1 MEHEGFFPLGKGAK
15 SQKCRVKRLAS
26 RFAHSAS
33 QRRDACETWPSCFP
47 VSRAGNLFPGPM
59 TLSAIE
65 LTQDELARVAPIIAH
80 VGSALGSKASAQ
92 ELRGGTVRMLDEVCR
107 GAGIRPADIRDKT
120 GLDREFRKLEH
131 VLFSSRRTGERFTVQ
146 SVVSALRSGA

>member
-15 SQKCRVKRLAS
+15 SQKCWVKRLAS

-65 LTQDELARVAPIIAH
+65 LTQDELARIAPIIAH
-80 VGSALGSKASAQ
+80 VGSALYS
-92 ELRGGTVRMLDEVCR
+92 ELVFD
-107 GAGIRPADIRDKT
+107 
-120 GLDREFRKLEH
+120 
-131 VLFSSRRTGERFTVQ
+131 
-146 SVVSALRSGA
+146 

>member
-15 SQKCRVKRLAS
+15 SQKCWVKRLAS
-26 RFAHSAS
+26 RFAQSAS
-33 QRRDACETWPSCFP
+33 QRRDACETWPSCFS
-47 VSRAGNLFPGPM
+47 VSRSGNLFPGPM

-65 LTQDELARVAPIIAH
+65 LTQDELARIAPIIAH

-107 GAGIRPADIRDKT
+107 GVA
-120 GLDREFRKLEH
+120 
-131 VLFSSRRTGERFTVQ
+131 Q
-146 SVVSALRSGA
+146 